1 MKTKLFGLLATLALV
16 VSASADDQV
25 RNAQTELKNLGFFY
39 GDVTGQNSAEWAF
52 AIRRYQ
58 IRNGLEV
65 TGSLNHE
72 TLAALGMVAANKTK
86 KSAPPPPNMEDV
98 APPKPSA
105 TAKAQPPMDLRR
117 DSTVEQSDRD
127 FLNREEAG
135 DRNRD
140 RTAGGYHG
148 PDQQPSPSYSAPPP
162 PPSGPSVIAPPAPLD
177 APSADFP
184 VLFAGTPFANA
195 PINVQRDTLRRAQ
208 GVLADRGYYRDV
220 IDGLPGPATEE
231 ALLTYQRYAR
241 LTLTGRLDMDTL
253 NDLRLLPRD
262 PRGYRASNGMQ
273 FGFELRIP
281 NHVFRGVWVDRR

>member
-1 MKTKLFGLLATLALV
+1 MKTKLVCVLATLALV
-16 VSASADDQV
+16 VSTSADDQV
-25 RNAQTELKNLGFFY
+25 RNAQTELKGLGFFY
-39 GDVTGQNSAEWAF
+39 GEVNGQSSAEWAF

-65 TGSLNHE
+65 TGTLNHE
-72 TLAALGMVAANKTK
+72 TLAALGMVAANNKPK

-98 APPKPSA
+98 APPKPA
-105 TAKAQPPMDLRR
+105 NIAKAQPPRDLRR
-117 DSTVEQSDRD
+117 DPSVEQSDKD
-127 FLNREEAG
+127 FLQREENKA
-135 DRNRD
+135 RNRD
-140 RTAGGYHG
+140 RTAADYSDPG
-148 PDQQPSPSYSAPPP
+148 PQPSAPPP
-162 PPSGPSVIAPPAPLD
+162 PPRSPSVVAPPAPLD

-195 PINVQRDTLRRAQ
+195 PLTVQRDTLRRAQ
-208 GVLADRGYYRDV
+208 GVLAEHGYYRDV

-231 ALLTYQRYAR
+231 ALLGYQRSER

-262 PRGYRASNGMQ
+262 NRGSGVR
-273 FGFELRIP
+273 FGFELHIP